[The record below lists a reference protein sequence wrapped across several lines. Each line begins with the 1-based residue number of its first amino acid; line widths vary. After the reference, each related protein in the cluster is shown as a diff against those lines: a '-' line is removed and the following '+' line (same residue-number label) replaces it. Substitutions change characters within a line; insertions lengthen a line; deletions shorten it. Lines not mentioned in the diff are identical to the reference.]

1 MRTVTPQWC
10 LTAEAVGGAGEGA
23 YLHSLNQR
31 YLKASVVE
39 VNVLFQAVRVFT
51 KLSETTLAK
60 SQRGSGGEWKLLG
73 VWVEGRRCCLSQTR
87 CLHRSPQFHGMA
99 YCQRETL
106 RGRDWETHDCQ

>member
-1 MRTVTPQWC
+1 MRTITPQWC

-60 SQRGSGGEWKLLG
+60 SQRGSGSY
-73 VWVEGRRCCLSQTR
+73 WVCGWRGGDVVFLKQDACIEALSSMGWLTV
-87 CLHRSPQFHGMA
+87 
-99 YCQRETL
+99 RE
-106 RGRDWETHDCQ
+106 RP